1 MSPGPRAS
9 ESGVLLG
16 LEGQR
21 GSHHLLTPTPCTT
34 SDRILVVTSLI
45 LQLMRGDGLRSALD
59 SNPSP
64 RHRPLPTSLSS
75 ISTPGQAARY
85 RGPGQ
90 CHWTVPHPLSRG
102 MVPLPLP
109 SISLTLGLRS
119 RRMIRAPAFEPHS
132 PLKPRGSSS
141 PHGTWRGLRSE
152 QPGLRPPACAV
163 WLGVG
168 MVSDGMTLI
177 LSPLCAS
184 VSPSV
189 KHMMLSQAGFWQWK
203 TFFC

>member
-1 MSPGPRAS
+1 MSPGSRAS

-21 GSHHLLTPTPCTT
+21 GSHHLLTPTLCTT

-45 LQLMRGDGLRSALD
+45 LQLMRGDGLRSVLD

-64 RHRPLPTSLSS
+64 KHRLLPTALSP

-132 PLKPRGSSS
+132 ALKPRRSSS
-141 PHGTWRGLRSE
+141 PHGTWRGLRSTQGSVL
-152 QPGLRPPACAV
+152 QPVQCGWELA
-163 WLGVG
+163 WSL
-168 MVSDGMTLI
+168 ME
-177 LSPLCAS
+177 
-184 VSPSV
+184 
-189 KHMMLSQAGFWQWK
+189 
-203 TFFC
+203 